1 MIQYSQAFRA
11 HLSHN
16 IICIPTQFDNKTNQ
30 HVVCWDDIKQCFE
43 NAKYVLNRGEVV
55 PFIKGNNLKYL
66 TPLRISYHAGVV
78 LEVVTDTKGSQSVST
93 ADLKQQHITVVSS
106 TTNSHPELSTP
117 PSCVDTGK
125 IQSLPHQL
133 SNLSIIADPVDVG
146 ATSNSLVTPFAQS
159 YSRENA
165 SFQSYKDLF
174 TSDFEVLKAGQ
185 VHQATGIKD
194 AMDVH
199 VQHLQVEMNKNKTLQ
214 EQVILMQQQMD
225 AKQDQ
230 VLLMQQQIDAKQDQ
244 MLQLQNQAVV
254 ILSTIQNKIQ
264 SVLTQTFELHEYPI
278 PRLFIVLPKAKRIRD
293 TLGKPFSNEFRLF
306 FLCECGAHTMVEGSR
321 IQHEVHLAKHGG
333 YDISRPKEF
342 FRKYGS
348 YVLTMMQMIKYG
360 VRVAGIIV
368 PPLAHFR
375 VGEGIEAVQKTL
387 KLAGHSIGVLV
398 DHTIAYLQDQK
409 NGTGCG
415 IDVSTGQD
423 DFDRMEVLEG
433 AELRQLQSYLNAS
446 DKDQLLGNLY
456 RMVTDEGHVKWVCN
470 DHFRENY
477 RYSSIQ
483 KLKELVAANGGSHNE
498 VTGGIRISL
507 TSKSRAKRFY
517 EAIVKARGI
526 QELDITFEWDAT
538 LKDLRIFESVISTT
552 NIIKLT
558 INGYYFKGPALDFI
572 NRHRRFVPILEL
584 MNNRRIQSLSLNG
597 FKHFDQHISR
607 SFTSMAPQLRSL
619 SFGQGF
625 TLKDIAGPVIFLK
638 MLQQCPS
645 LNELKLSSRDQYP
658 LFEAT
663 LNKMSDLPRLQYVSL
678 YSEQYSFWTNASN
691 GKVKKVQTEIH
702 QLEDL
707 SAIDKKAFQNG
718 YITCLTMKQTPRE
731 SDEALI
737 VDIICHNPKLS
748 QANIP
753 SHGERSN
760 DIVKLVTSTTERIEQ
775 EGNTTALEILQLA
788 DSEGYNVRNKKPM
801 TSISGSWTM
810 AGDPIFD
817 LDTDIEIDDDNP
829 IDEKDIPGVF
839 RQYGWLIET
848 LFTLHNFSDSLA
860 ALFEEATRSTIPR
873 LKRLFFNPWSLT
885 PSGLDCMDQ
894 VIERAEDLDYFLLD
908 LHELEDKSQRDKADQ
923 LLRRYANR
931 LQVLVMD
938 GNASNQWIVH
948 IKALIPE
955 RLSLPEL
962 TCFEISD
969 FDKPYLSRA
978 DVQWL
983 AAIVAPPPTPCP
995 PCLFPLH
1002 TPPTPSSAAFLD
1014 VSDTWT
1020 PLTTFVLGNFQLW
1033 PEDWKTLIEAID
1045 FTTLEELD
1053 FEGANFLFEQ
1063 LQVLV
1068 NHVSNFTEP
1077 EIPLKKLDLRSVNP
1091 CHHQIGLFVQHYYN
1105 NPCPLGRQSD
1115 IGGSELFGMNRS

>member
-1 MIQYSQAFRA
+1 MA
-11 HLSHN
+11 
-16 IICIPTQFDNKTNQ
+16 
-30 HVVCWDDIKQCFE
+30 
-43 NAKYVLNRGEVV
+43 
-55 PFIKGNNLKYL
+55 
-66 TPLRISYHAGVV
+66 
-78 LEVVTDTKGSQSVST
+78 
-93 ADLKQQHITVVSS
+93 
-106 TTNSHPELSTP
+106 
-117 PSCVDTGK
+117 
-125 IQSLPHQL
+125 
-133 SNLSIIADPVDVG
+133 
-146 ATSNSLVTPFAQS
+146 
-159 YSRENA
+159 
-165 SFQSYKDLF
+165 
-174 TSDFEVLKAGQ
+174 
-185 VHQATGIKD
+185 
-194 AMDVH
+194 
-199 VQHLQVEMNKNKTLQ
+199 
-214 EQVILMQQQMD
+214 
-225 AKQDQ
+225 
-230 VLLMQQQIDAKQDQ
+230 
-244 MLQLQNQAVV
+244 
-254 ILSTIQNKIQ
+254 
-264 SVLTQTFELHEYPI
+264 
-278 PRLFIVLPKAKRIRD
+278 
-293 TLGKPFSNEFRLF
+293 
-306 FLCECGAHTMVEGSR
+306 EGSR

-348 YVLTMMQMIKYG
+348 YLFTMMQMIKYG

-375 VGEGIEAVQKTL
+375 VGEGIEAAQKTL
-387 KLAGHSIGVLV
+387 KLEGHSVGNLV

-415 IDVSTGQD
+415 IDVSTDQD

-433 AELRQLQSYLNAS
+433 AELRQLESYLNVS
-446 DKDQLLGNLY
+446 DKGRSLGNLY

-477 RYSSIQ
+477 RYSSMHN
-483 KLKELVAANGGSHNE
+483 LKELVEANGGSYNE
-498 VTGGIRISL
+498 ATGGIRISL

-517 EAIVKARGI
+517 DAIVKARGI

-538 LKDLRIFESVISTT
+538 LSDLRTFKSAVSTA

-558 INGYYFKGPALDFI
+558 VNGHHLKGPTLDFI
-572 NRHRRFVPILEL
+572 NRRRRFVPILEL

-597 FKHFDQHISR
+597 FKHFDQHISG

-663 LNKMSDLPRLQYVSL
+663 LNEMSDLPRLQSVSL

-691 GKVKKVQTEIH
+691 GKVKNVETEIH

-718 YITCLTMKQTPRE
+718 YITFLIMKQTPRE

-775 EGNTTALEILQLA
+775 EGNTTALEFLKLA
-788 DSEGYNVRNKKPM
+788 DSEGYSVIVKKPM
-801 TSISGSWTM
+801 TSISGSWIYG
-810 AGDPIFD
+810 GDPVFE

-848 LFTLHNFSDSLA
+848 LFAPHNFSDSLA

-873 LKRLFFNPWSLT
+873 LRCLLLNSWSLT

-894 VIERAEDLDYFLLD
+894 VIDRAEDLDYFLLN
-908 LHELEDKSQRDKADQ
+908 LPGLEDKSQRDKADR
-923 LLRRYANR
+923 LLPRYGNR
-931 LQVLVMD
+931 LQGLWMD
-938 GNASNQWIVH
+938 GKASNQWIVH
-948 IKALIPE
+948 IKELIPG

-962 TCFEISD
+962 TYF
-969 FDKPYLSRA
+969 R
-978 DVQWL
+978 L
-983 AAIVAPPPTPCP
+983 A
-995 PCLFPLH
+995 
-1002 TPPTPSSAAFLD
+1002 
-1014 VSDTWT
+1014 
-1020 PLTTFVLGNFQLW
+1020 
-1033 PEDWKTLIEAID
+1033 
-1045 FTTLEELD
+1045 D
-1053 FEGANFLFEQ
+1053 FE
-1063 LQVLV
+1063 
-1068 NHVSNFTEP
+1068 
-1077 EIPLKKLDLRSVNP
+1077 
-1091 CHHQIGLFVQHYYN
+1091 
-1105 NPCPLGRQSD
+1105 
-1115 IGGSELFGMNRS
+1115 

>member
-1 MIQYSQAFRA
+1 MNQYSQAFRA

-16 IICIPTQFDNKTNQ
+16 IVCIPTKYDRTTSQY
-30 HVVCWDDIKQCFE
+30 VVRWKDIQLYFE
-43 NAKYVLNRGEVV
+43 NAKYVLNGHEVV
-55 PFIKGNNLKYL
+55 TFIAGDDLEDL

-93 ADLKQQHITVVSS
+93 ADLRQQHITVVSS

-125 IQSLPHQL
+125 IQSLPQQL

-159 YSRENA
+159 YSSENA

-174 TSDFEVLKAGQ
+174 TSDFEILKAGQ
-185 VHQATGIKD
+185 VHQATST
-194 AMDVH
+194 
-199 VQHLQVEMNKNKTLQ
+199 QNLQVALDKIKTLQ
-214 EQVILMQQQMD
+214 DQVILMQSQLILMQQQMD

-230 VLLMQQQIDAKQDQ
+230 VLLMQQQIDAKQNQ

-278 PRLFIVLPKAKRIRD
+278 PRLFIVLPKAKQIRD
-293 TLGKPFSNEFRLF
+293 TLGKPFSDEFRLF
-306 FLCECGAHTMVEGSR
+306 FLCECGAHTMSGESTIPHV
-321 IQHEVHLAKHGG
+321 VHLAKHEG

-348 YVLTMMQMIKYG
+348 YLFTMMQMVKYG
-360 VRVAGIIV
+360 VTVAGIIV
-368 PPLAHFR
+368 PPLAHFG
-375 VGEGIEAVQKTL
+375 VGKGIEAVQKTL
-387 KLAGHSIGVLV
+387 HLAGHSFGNLV

-409 NGTGCG
+409 NGAGCE
-415 IDVSTGQD
+415 IDISTGQVD
-423 DFDRMEVLEG
+423 LDRMEVLEG
-433 AELRQLQSYLNAS
+433 AELRQLESYLNVS
-446 DKDQLLGNLY
+446 DKGRSLGNLY
-456 RMVTDEGHVKWVCN
+456 RTVTDKGHVKRVCN

-477 RYSSIQ
+477 RYSSMQ
-483 KLKELVAANGGSHNE
+483 KLKELVAANGGSYNE
-498 VTGGIRISL
+498 VTGSIRISL

-517 EAIVKARGI
+517 DAIVKARGI

-538 LKDLRIFESVISTT
+538 LSDLRTFKSAVSTA

-558 INGYYFKGPALDFI
+558 VNGHHLKGPTLDFI
-572 NRHRRFVPILEL
+572 NRRRRFVPILEL

-597 FKHFDQHISR
+597 FKHFDQHISG

-619 SFGQGF
+619 SFGPGL

-638 MLQQCPS
+638 MLQGCPS
-645 LNELKLSSRDQYP
+645 LNELKLSTRDQYP

-663 LNKMSDLPRLQYVSL
+663 LNEMSDLPRLQSVSL

-691 GKVKKVQTEIH
+691 GKVKKVQTVIH

-718 YITCLTMKQTPRE
+718 YITSLIMKQTPRE

-737 VDIICHNPKLS
+737 VDIICQNPKLFG
-748 QANIP
+748 ANIP

-775 EGNTTALEILQLA
+775 EGSTTALEFLQLA
-788 DSEGYNVRNKKPM
+788 DSEGYDVRNERPI
-801 TSISGSWTM
+801 TSISGSWTIG
-810 AGDPIFD
+810 GDPIFY

-873 LKRLFFNPWSLT
+873 LKRLSLNPRSLT

-908 LHELEDKSQRDKADQ
+908 LHELEDKSQRDKVDQ
-923 LLRRYANR
+923 LLRRHANR
-931 LQVLVMD
+931 LQGLAID

-948 IKALIPE
+948 IKELIPG

-962 TCFEISD
+962 TCFRLAD

-983 AAIVAPPPTPCP
+983 AAIVAPPPNPCP
-995 PCLFPLH
+995 PYLFPLH
-1002 TPPTPSSAAFLD
+1002 TPPTPSSATLLDPWADLELGPRLIAPFAF
-1014 VSDTWT
+1014 
-1020 PLTTFVLGNFQLW
+1020 
-1033 PEDWKTLIEAID
+1033 E
-1045 FTTLEELD
+1045 
-1053 FEGANFLFEQ
+1053 
-1063 LQVLV
+1063 
-1068 NHVSNFTEP
+1068 
-1077 EIPLKKLDLRSVNP
+1077 R
-1091 CHHQIGLFVQHYYN
+1091 
-1105 NPCPLGRQSD
+1105 
-1115 IGGSELFGMNRS
+1115 